1 MGRRPRV
8 DRTPEEKWQIVQ
20 EGIKSGNVSETCR
33 RHGISPSS
41 TVSMEGRSR
50 GRSKGSAWGEKR
62 CRGRNREGPSHPATG
77 TNAGA
82 EVAGDRNPKKRRGGV
97 SCGAVHSQAR
107 EMVAQGY
114 TATLVA
120 ATLTISRSSLYY
132 RKRPRGSRADRTY
145 DEQIVMAC
153 GEKLAYGYRRVAW
166 WLQRKKGLPVNRKRV
181 LRVMRERG
189 LLVRSRRLRARRKKE
204 WGRVEAAEPNQIWQS
219 DMTKIWAG
227 PAVGWAYLVSVI
239 DCCTR
244 EIVGWNLSHRCRTED
259 ALTAVEQAV
268 LARLPEGSRAAKVTL
283 TTDNGTQFT
292 SSRFLETLGRL
303 GITHRRTAYHH
314 PEGNSYIE
322 RFHRSLK
329 EEEVWTAE
337 YRSLEEARTSIARW
351 IEEYNHDRPHR
362 GVGNRTPHEAFLSF
376 AGVLKNEALTV

>member
-1 MGRRPRV
+1 
-8 DRTPEEKWQIVQ
+8 
-20 EGIKSGNVSETCR
+20 
-33 RHGISPSS
+33 
-41 TVSMEGRSR
+41 
-50 GRSKGSAWGEKR
+50 
-62 CRGRNREGPSHPATG
+62 
-77 TNAGA
+77 
-82 EVAGDRNPKKRRGGV
+82 
-97 SCGAVHSQAR
+97 
-107 EMVAQGY
+107 
-114 TATLVA
+114 
-120 ATLTISRSSLYY
+120 LYY
-132 RKRPRGSRADRTY
+132 RKQPRGSRADRRF
-145 DEQIVMAC
+145 DEQIVVAC
-153 GEKLAYGYRRVAW
+153 GEKPAYGYRRVAW
-166 WLQRKKGLPVNRKRV
+166 WLRSKEGLHVNRKRV

-244 EIVGWNLSHRCRTED
+244 EIVGWNLSNRCRTED
-259 ALTAVEQAV
+259 ALAAVEQAV
-268 LARLPEGSRAAKVTL
+268 LNRLPAGSRAAHLTL

-337 YRSLEEARTSIARW
+337 YRSLEEARASIARW

-362 GVGNRTPHEAFLSF
+362 GVANRTPHEAFLAF
-376 AGVLKNEALTV
+376 TAVLNSETLTV

>member
-1 MGRRPRV
+1 M
-8 DRTPEEKWQIVQ
+8 
-20 EGIKSGNVSETCR
+20 
-33 RHGISPSS
+33 
-41 TVSMEGRSR
+41 
-50 GRSKGSAWGEKR
+50 
-62 CRGRNREGPSHPATG
+62 
-77 TNAGA
+77 
-82 EVAGDRNPKKRRGGV
+82 
-97 SCGAVHSQAR
+97 SCGEVHSQAR
-107 EMVAQGY
+107 ELVAQGY

-120 ATLTISRSSLYY
+120 MTLAISRSSLYY
-132 RKRPRGSRADRTY
+132 RKKTRGSRADRSY

-189 LLVRSRRLRARRKKE
+189 LLVRSRRLRARRWKE
-204 WGRVEAAEPNQIWQS
+204 WGRVEASAPNQIWQS

-259 ALTAVEQAV
+259 ALAAVEQAV
-268 LARLPEGSRAAKVTL
+268 LARLPEGSREANVTL

-337 YRSLEEARTSIARW
+337 YRSLEEAQASIARW

-362 GVGNRTPHEAFLSF
+362 GVRNRTPHNDRLQPVPSRLYSHKWMLDGFSAEQVDASGKPWALSWYF
-376 AGVLKNEALTV
+376 FIGPKSLREKDPSKAHIPTGTPQPVPGRIAQ